1 MTLFD
6 DAPDDADEWMPV
18 AEAALRMGIKE
29 RQARRYAGRLD
40 GLDRR
45 EAGREAGRVVTLV
58 KLSAMRAARAKAVH
72 QGDAM
77 SQAAVVPVVETV
89 ASEGEDRRLDRR
101 ETVVETAIPSA
112 FNDLIDQLRSENAFL
127 RNSVEQHQRD
137 AAEMRAALRKAL
149 DAMPKQITGDDVEL
163 RNATPPAPVVET
175 SSGSKA
181 TEHQPTRREPRS
193 LLRLILGLR

>member
-6 DAPDDADEWMPV
+6 DAPDDADEWMTI
-18 AEAALRMGIKE
+18 AEAAERMGIKE
-29 RQARRYAGRLD
+29 RQARRYAGRLG

-45 EAGREAGRVVTLV
+45 EADREAGRVVTLV
-58 KLSAMRAARAKAVH
+58 KLSAMRAAREKAVH

-77 SQAAVVPVVETV
+77 SQAAVVETVETV
-89 ASEGEDRRLDRR
+89 APEGEDRRLDRH

-112 FNDLIDQLRSENAFL
+112 FNDLIEQLRSENAFL

-149 DAMPKQITGDDVEL
+149 DSMPKQITAADVEL
-163 RNATPPAPVVET
+163 RTATPQTPVTET
-175 SSGSKA
+175 SSASQPTG
-181 TEHQPTRREPRS
+181 HQPARREPRS